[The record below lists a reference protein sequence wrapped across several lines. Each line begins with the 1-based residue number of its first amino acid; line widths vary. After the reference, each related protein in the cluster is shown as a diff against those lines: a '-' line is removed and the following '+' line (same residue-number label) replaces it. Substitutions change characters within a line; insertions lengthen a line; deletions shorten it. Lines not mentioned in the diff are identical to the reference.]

1 MDRVSRYILNN
12 FFQTFL
18 SLFLTL
24 FFLASV
30 VFFIKISHLTSV
42 FNISFGDL
50 FESYLYLLPEIIVYT
65 FPITFFISVAM
76 TIFKMSKD
84 NETIVFF
91 ALSLSPNKIARIF
104 LMLSLGATLFL
115 LLISIVMIPIA
126 KQLNKNFITYKKME
140 SKINIKATQFGQ
152 KFQDWHVFINSSD
165 KTNYSNLVLY
175 NHKATRDEERFI
187 LAHEATIDR
196 NGSTI
201 GFNLKNGKVFDLQD
215 DEIRQ
220 INYDGLE
227 LSYSPKNRELESESV
242 YMYWKRALDDS
253 KRAKNFSINVF
264 VSFFPLATFLFGI
277 EFGVANLRH
286 EKPNIYLHIFIVVLL
301 YYLLLY
307 KISSTFPFVGTPL
320 VIIGFHIASGIYFR
334 KKILKRY

>member
-42 FNISFGDL
+42 FSISFGDL
-50 FESYLYLLPEIIVYT
+50 FESYLYVLPEIIVYT

-91 ALSLSPNKIARIF
+91 ALSLSPHKIAKIF
-104 LMLSLGATLFL
+104 FILSLASTLIL
-115 LLISIVMIPIA
+115 LLISLVLVPIS
-126 KQLNKNFITYKKME
+126 KQLNKNFINYKSME

-152 KFQDWHVFINSSD
+152 KFQDWHVFINKSD
-165 KTNYSNLVLY
+165 KTNYSDLILY
-175 NHKATRDEERFI
+175 NYKSQKDEERFI
-187 LAHEATIDR
+187 LASKATIDR
-196 NGSTI
+196 NGSNI
-201 GFNLKNGKVFDLQD
+201 RFNLKNGKVFDFKDQ
-215 DEIRQ
+215 EIRQ
-220 INYDGLE
+220 INYGGLE
-227 LSYSPKNRELESESV
+227 LSYSPENKELNNESV
-242 YMYWKRALDDS
+242 FDYWKKALDNF
-253 KRAKNFSINVF
+253 KRAKKLSINIF

-277 EFGVANLRH
+277 GFGVANLRH

-307 KISSTFPFVGTPL
+307 KISSSFPFIGTPI
-320 VIIGFHIASGIYFR
+320 VIIGFHLASAIYFR
-334 KKILKRY
+334 EKILKRY

>member
-91 ALSLSPNKIARIF
+91 ALSLSPHKIARIF
-104 LMLSLGATLFL
+104 FMLSLSATLIL
-115 LLISIVMIPIA
+115 LLISIVLVPVA

-152 KFQDWHVFINSSD
+152 KFQDWHVFINSAEN
-165 KTNYSNLVLY
+165 TNYGDLVLY
-175 NHKATRDEERFI
+175 NYKSKGDQERFI
-187 LAHEATIDR
+187 LASKATIDR

-201 GFNLKNGKVFDLQD
+201 GFNLQNGKVFDLKD
-215 DEIRQ
+215 DEVRQ
-220 INYDGLE
+220 INYGGLE
-227 LSYSPKNRELESESV
+227 LSYSPDSKEMKNESV
-242 YMYWKRALDDS
+242 YDYWAKALDS
-253 KRAKNFSINVF
+253 TKRAKNLSINVF

-277 EFGVANLRH
+277 GFGVANLRH

-307 KISSTFPFVGTPL
+307 KVSSSFPFIGTPL
-320 VIIGFHIASGIYFR
+320 VIIGFHIASAIFF
-334 KKILKRY
+334 KEKILKRY

>member
-1 MDRVSRYILNN
+1 MDRVTRYILNN

-30 VFFIKISHLTSV
+30 VFFIKISQMTSV

-104 LMLSLGATLFL
+104 LMLSLGATIFL
-115 LLISIVMIPIA
+115 LIISIVLIPIA
-126 KQLNKNFITYKKME
+126 KQLNKNFINYKKME

-152 KFQDWHVFINSSD
+152 KFQDWHVFINSSN
-165 KTNYSNLVLY
+165 KTNYSDLVLY
-175 NHKATRDEERFI
+175 NHKADRDEERFI
-187 LAHEATIDR
+187 LASKATIDR

-215 DEIRQ
+215 DKVRQ

-227 LSYSPKNRELESESV
+227 LSYSPENKELDNESV
-242 YMYWKRALDDS
+242 YAYWEKAFDS
-253 KRAKNFSINVF
+253 AKRAKNLSINIF
-264 VSFFPLATFLFGI
+264 VSFFPLATFLFGVG
-277 EFGVANLRH
+277 FGVANLRH

-307 KISSTFPFVGTPL
+307 KVSTALPFIGTPL
-320 VIIGFHIASGIYFR
+320 VIIGFHIASGFYFR
-334 KKILKRY
+334 EKILKRY